1 MTSVHS
7 SPERTEPVVPQTER
21 LQASLPSFS
30 MKELTRLSKEL
41 GVDKSTVVQEALSL
55 FSKAALE
62 ARQGSRLAFI
72 PRTPQGTVREFST
85 PLLTHMELAAQKDPV
100 EIVLPDAAFDR
111 VVKRLEKPAKPT
123 AALRALV
130 RKQRGR

>member
-1 MTSVHS
+1 M
-7 SPERTEPVVPQTER
+7 PQTER

-62 ARQGSRLAFI
+62 ARQGCRLAFL

-85 PLLTHMELAAQKDPV
+85 PLLTHMEQAAQKDPV
-100 EIVLPDAAFDR
+100 EIVLPDADFDR
-111 VVKRLEKPAKPT
+111 VVTRLTKPAKPT
-123 AALRALV
+123 AALRALA
-130 RKQRGR
+130 RKQRRR